1 MSGSER
7 AVATSSGHAEAVRTT
22 LSIAGRGLRT
32 GFAAVKAARRRAR
45 ERRRFRA
52 LAQDPRFL
60 KDLGISYIDAMQ
72 EVEKSRWRP

>member
-7 AVATSSGHAEAVRTT
+7 AVAAGSSQAGAVRTT
-22 LSIAGRGLRT
+22 LSIVGRHWRAGL
-32 GFAAVKAARRRAR
+32 AAMKTARRRAR